1 MKEIQLFD
9 IKNNPQKVNRVLE
22 DYIDE
27 LDLELYILAE
37 GNHFGFDES
46 VILALKK
53 LVKDIEYYI
62 L

>member
-9 IKNNPQKVNRVLE
+9 IKNDPQKVNRILE
-22 DYIDE
+22 DCIDE

-37 GNHFGFDES
+37 GNHFTFDNS

-53 LVKDIEYYI
+53 LVKDIEHYI

>member
-9 IKNNPQKVNRVLE
+9 IKNNPQKVNRILE
-22 DYIDE
+22 DCIDE
-27 LDLELYILAE
+27 LDLELYILAK
-37 GNHFGFDES
+37 GNHFAFDES